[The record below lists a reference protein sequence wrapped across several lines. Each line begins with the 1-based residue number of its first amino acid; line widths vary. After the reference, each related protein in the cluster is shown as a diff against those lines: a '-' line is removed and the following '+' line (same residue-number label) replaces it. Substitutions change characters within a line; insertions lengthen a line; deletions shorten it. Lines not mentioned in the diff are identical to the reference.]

1 MKNMLRT
8 QFCVGVGL
16 AALLAAM
23 PVAAQ
28 TSDAQGVPQSADEAL
43 PGDIIVTATRR
54 EESIRDVPSSITAFT
69 PELMDRQGVRSIGD
83 IARLAPGITFNK
95 TGSLGTSISIRGI
108 SSGAGAATVG
118 VYIDDTPINQRAT
131 IASGNFSS
139 NAYPQIFDL
148 ERVEVLRGPQGTL
161 FGASSQGGTIRFI
174 TPTPDLQNNS
184 VYARGE
190 LATTEG
196 GANSYEG
203 GIAVGGP
210 IIQDKL
216 GFRGSIW
223 YRNDGGFVD
232 HYDAFTGRL
241 DRANANEQSALAFR
255 FAIKAQLSESLSVT
269 PSFFYQKTRLDD
281 TNAVWMSLSD
291 PRFSFNGTDVKQ
303 NRFGHAQPLQQPYSQ
318 NFMLPALKVEYEGAG
333 FDVISNTSYFR
344 RRESGINDFTA
355 FEVPLWTTIFT
366 GATTVLPNNPGD
378 VATGTDEQKN
388 SFFTQEVRIQSNNP
402 DARLNWTLGGFYS
415 KNKVQTNRSVENTFL
430 GGLLSDALGFCTPA
444 TCIQAIFGVPLAD
457 GRYLFVGNTATTDE
471 QIAGFGQIELKITDK
486 LKLTA
491 GARIAKTK
499 FSFENYADGPV
510 NGPPAPRT
518 DTGSSSETPVT
529 PKVGLSY
536 QADNG
541 NLYYATIADG
551 VRIGGAN
558 VPVNNAGCQAGLAAL
573 GLTKVPETYKSDRT
587 RSYEA
592 GAKLNLAGN
601 ALTFDGSVFLIK
613 WKNRIGNV
621 AVPNGCPLSFTDNL
635 GDVTSYGFDLAVNVR
650 PVDGLTLTALVGD
663 ANATYDDDYFP
674 TLTQTKPTVSEGD
687 AISGSRTTFTLSAD
701 YRFNLTDATEAYLR
715 GDFSHIGKNDRTPE
729 LNVANAS
736 YDVEARA
743 TPALNLVNL
752 RAGVELKGWDVSAF
766 VNNVFNENNITTNGA
781 LGLGSPIVGGFIAT
795 RPRTFG
801 ITAAY
806 RY

>member
-1 MKNMLRT
+1 MTKELRT
-8 QFCVGVGL
+8 YFRVSAGL
-16 AALLAAM
+16 AAMLAAM

-28 TSDAQGVPQSADEAL
+28 SAAAQDDAPKAEEPM

-69 PELMDRQGVRSIGD
+69 PELMDRQGVRSISD

-174 TPTPDLQNNS
+174 TPTPDLETNS

-190 LATTEG
+190 LGSTEG

-210 IIQDKL
+210 IIQGKL
-216 GFRGSIW
+216 GFRGSLW

-232 HYDAFTGRL
+232 HYDAVSGRL
-241 DRANANEQSALAFR
+241 DRSNANEQSALAFR
-255 FAIKAQLSESLSVT
+255 FALKAQLTENLSVT
-269 PSFFYQKTRLDD
+269 PSFFYQKTNLDD
-281 TNAVWMSLSD
+281 SNAVWMSLND
-291 PRFSFNGTDVKQ
+291 PRFSFNGTNVKQ
-303 NRFGHAQPLQQPYSQ
+303 NRFGHAQPLQQPYGQ
-318 NFMLPALKVEYEGAG
+318 NFILPALKIEFDGPG

-344 RRESGINDFTA
+344 RRERGINDFTA

-366 GATTVLPNNPGD
+366 GATTVLPTRPGD
-378 VATGTDEQKN
+378 VATGRDEQN
-388 SFFTQEVRIQSNNP
+388 NNFFTQEIRIQSNNP
-402 DARLNWTLGGFYS
+402 ASRLNWTLGGFYS
-415 KNKVQTNRSVENTFL
+415 KNRVQTNRSVENTFL
-430 GGLLSDALGFCTPA
+430 GGLLSNALGFCSPA

-457 GRYLFVGNTATTDE
+457 NRYLFVGNTTTTDE
-471 QIAGFGQIELKITDK
+471 QLAAFGQVEFKITEK

-491 GARIAKTK
+491 GARVAKTK
-499 FSFENYADGPV
+499 FSFTNFADGPV

-518 DTGSSSETPVT
+518 DTGSSNETPIT
-529 PKVGLSY
+529 PKIGLSY
-536 QADNG
+536 QASNG
-541 NLYYATIADG
+541 NLYYASVADG

-573 GLTKVPETYKSDRT
+573 GLTKVPATYSSDRT

-601 ALTFDGSVFLIK
+601 AVTFDGSVFLIK
-613 WKNRIGNV
+613 WKKRIGNV
-621 AVPNGCPLSFTDNL
+621 AVPNGCPLSYTDNL

-650 PVDGLTLTALVGD
+650 PVDGLTLTAQVGD
-663 ANATYDDDYFP
+663 ANATYDNDYFP

-701 YRFNLTDATEAYLR
+701 YRFNLMDSTEAYLR
-715 GDFSHIGKNDRTPE
+715 GDFSHMGKNDRTPE
-729 LNVANAS
+729 LNPANAS
-736 YDVEARA
+736 YDVDARA
-743 TPALNLVNL
+743 TPSLNLVNL

-766 VNNVFNENNITTNGA
+766 VNNVFNENSITTTGA

-801 ITAAY
+801 VTAAY